1 MFFLKKNKQQVAD
14 VRDIDMTNIPAHVAF
29 VMDGN
34 GRWAK
39 AKRLPVSVGHSKG
52 VERVED
58 TIEMGIELGIKYMS
72 FYAFS
77 TENWKRDKEEIDH
90 LFGLIHTFYK
100 KKFPKL
106 LNQNICLKF
115 IGTRKNLP
123 EDLIRVIKNM
133 ENESADNTAMTV
145 NIAFNYGGRLEL
157 VEACNQLIAEGKT
170 EITEEDI
177 ANNLYTKGQPD
188 VDLMIRTSGEKR
200 ISNFLIWQLS
210 YAEFLFPEVYWP
222 DFNKDEFKNNIL
234 EYQNRNR
241 RFGGR

>member
-1 MFFLKKNKQQVAD
+1 MFFFKKKQQVQD
-14 VRDIDMTNIPAHVAF
+14 VAKIDLANIPTHVAF
-29 VMDGN
+29 IMDGN

-39 AKRLPVSVGHSKG
+39 SRRLPVSVGHTKG

-58 TIEMGIELGIKYMS
+58 TIEMGKELGIKYMS

-77 TENWKRDKEEIDH
+77 TENWKRDKDEIDH

-100 KKFPKL
+100 MKFPKL
-106 LNQNICLKF
+106 LKENICLKF
-115 IGTRKNLP
+115 IGTRKDIP
-123 EDLIRVIKNM
+123 EDLIEKIEKM
-133 ENESADNTAMTV
+133 ELESANNNAMTV

-157 VEACNQLIAEGKT
+157 VEACNQLIAQGKK
-170 EITEEDI
+170 EISEDDI
-177 ANNLYTKGQPD
+177 AANLYTKNQPD

-210 YAEFLFPEVYWP
+210 YAEFLFPEIYWP
-222 DFNKDEFKNNIL
+222 DFTKEELKKNII
-234 EYQNRNR
+234 EYQNRDR

>member
-1 MFFLKKNKQQVAD
+1 MNFFRKKTIAKL
-14 VRDIDMTNIPAHVAF
+14 DIDNIPAHIAF
-29 VMDGN
+29 IMDGN

-39 AKRLPVSVGHSKG
+39 KRKMPVSLGHTKG

-58 TIEMGIELGIKYMS
+58 MIEEGIELGVKHMS

-106 LNQNICLKF
+106 MKQNIVLKF
-115 IGTRKNLP
+115 IGSRAGLP
-123 EDLIRVIKNM
+123 TDLIEVIEIM
-133 ENESADNTAMTV
+133 ETESKDNQAMIV
-145 NIAFNYGGRLEL
+145 NIAFNYGGRLEIA
-157 VEACNQLIAEGKT
+157 EAVNKLIAEGKT
-170 EITEEDI
+170 EINEEDI
-177 ANNLYTKGQPD
+177 EESLYTAGQPD
-188 VDLMIRTSGEKR
+188 VDLVIRTSGEMR
-200 ISNFLIWQLS
+200 ISNFLIWQIS
-210 YAEFLFPEVYWP
+210 YAEFSFPTAYWP
-222 DFNKDEFKNNIL
+222 DFTKDELKKCIS